1 MNSSIQLIS
10 LLHLLW
16 RELSIRRKYQ
26 FFLLFFLI
34 IASSI
39 AEIFSLGIVLPFIS
53 LLINPESS
61 EQFRFLGRAYQ
72 LLGLDVNAQAV
83 LVITGLFVSATL
95 LSSLLRAILV
105 WSMTKFS
112 YGSGAELSLKIYN
125 RMLNSNY
132 EYHLNSSSDEIIS
145 IISTKTNSAI
155 GAILMTLNL
164 FSSCILAISIFGFLL
179 YIDIFLACF
188 IFLVLGAIY
197 AAIIFFVRNIFIKN
211 SKIIALESTNTI
223 KVLQEG
229 LGMIKD
235 ILMDGSQ
242 KLFCELFNQ
251 ADLRQRQAQ
260 GNSHFL
266 GLAPKFFIEALVIS
280 LIAIVACYLAITQ
293 QLIAAS
299 LPIFGVL
306 ILGSQKLLPLLQ
318 QIYVSWSGIEIAQ
331 ASMADT
337 LRILKNDE
345 INTKI
350 DIDREPI
357 IFNKDFS
364 LVNLTFTYRGSQKPI
379 LSDLNLKIRFG
390 ECIGIVGKSG
400 SGKTTLLNIMMGL
413 LRPQTGQLIV
423 DGEAIIFESLER
435 WRRVVS
441 HVPQDVYLFNATVAE
456 NITIKQKNDLIDW
469 DLLQWAASKA
479 AILDEINSWP
489 MGFNTIIGERGGRLS
504 GGQRQR
510 IAIARALYKSSKF
523 IVFDEATSALD
534 AKTESEVMDTIY
546 SLSSYATIVLVSH
559 NPKCLT
565 RCNSIYE
572 IKSGVLMSKT

>member
-1 MNSSIQLIS
+1 MNRSFHLLT

-16 RELSIRRKYQ
+16 KELSTRRHYQ

-61 EQFRFLGRAYQ
+61 DQFRVLNRVCK
-72 LLGLDVNAQAV
+72 LLGLSGNDQAI
-83 LVITGLFVSATL
+83 LVITGLFVGATL
-95 LSSLLRAILV
+95 LSSFLRAILI
-105 WSMTKFS
+105 WSVTKFS
-112 YGSGAELSLKIYN
+112 YGSGAELSLKIYK

-132 EYHLNSSSDEIIS
+132 EYHLNSSSDEIIN

-155 GAILMTLNL
+155 GAILMALNL

-179 YIDIFLACF
+179 YIDTFLACF
-188 IFLVLGAIY
+188 IFLVLGSIY
-197 AAIIFFVRNIFIKN
+197 ATIIFFVRNVFVKN

-229 LGMIKD
+229 LGMIRD

-242 KLFCELFNQ
+242 KLFCELFNM

-260 GNSHFL
+260 GKSHFL
-266 GLAPKFFIEALVIS
+266 GLAPKFFIEALVVS
-280 LIAIVACYLAITQ
+280 LIAIVACFLSITK
-293 QLIAAS
+293 QLLAAS
-299 LPIFGVL
+299 LPVFGVL

-318 QIYVSWSGIEIAQ
+318 QIYVSWSGIAIAQ

-337 LRILKNDE
+337 LKILNNDE
-345 INTKI
+345 IDKRVGI
-350 DIDREPI
+350 DPEPI
-357 IFNKDFS
+357 IFNRNFS
-364 LVNLTFTYRGSQKPI
+364 LANLTFTYRGNQKPI
-379 LSDLNLKIRFG
+379 LSDLNLRINFG
-390 ECIGIVGKSG
+390 ECIGILGRSG

-413 LRPQTGQLIV
+413 LRPQKGEIIV
-423 DGEAIIFESLER
+423 DEKKITFDSLEC
-435 WRRVVS
+435 WRRMVS

-469 DLLQWAASKA
+469 DLLRWATSKA
-479 AILDEINSWP
+479 ALLDEINSWP
-489 MGFNTIIGERGGRLS
+489 MGFNTIIGERGGKLS

-510 IAIARALYKSSKF
+510 VAIARALYKSSKF

-534 AKTESEVMDTIY
+534 AKTESEVMNTIY
-546 SLSSYATIVLVSH
+546 GLVGDATIIIVSH
-559 NPKCLT
+559 NPQCLA

-572 IKSGVLMSKT
+572 IKSGILLPKL